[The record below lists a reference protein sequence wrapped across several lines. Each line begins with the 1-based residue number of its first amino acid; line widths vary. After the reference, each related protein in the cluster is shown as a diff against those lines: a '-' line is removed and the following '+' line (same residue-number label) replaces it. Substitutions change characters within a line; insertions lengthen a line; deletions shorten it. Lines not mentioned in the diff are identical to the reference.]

1 MQAKAHATDYRR
13 ALAQFATGVTV
24 VTTRGGDGSP
34 VGLTVNSFNSVSLD
48 PPLVLWSLALKASSV
63 AAFEGCS
70 HYAVN
75 VLAGHQL
82 ETAQRFATRGA
93 DRFGPGD
100 WHEGPHGVPV
110 LDRCVATFVALNLSR
125 HREGDHL
132 ILVGKVV
139 QFTAK
144 GGYPLVFHDG
154 RYISSAVEEPLPRA
168 LRSPWR

>member
-1 MQAKAHATDYRR
+1 MQAKAQASDYRR

-24 VTTRGGDGSP
+24 VTTRDAHGKP

-63 AAFEGCS
+63 AAFETCA
-70 HYAVN
+70 HYAIN

-82 ETAQRFATRGA
+82 EVAKRFATRGA

-100 WHEGPHGVPV
+100 WHEGAHGVPV
-110 LDRCVATFVALNLSR
+110 LDGCVATFVARNRSR
-125 HREGDHL
+125 HREGDHV
-132 ILVGKVV
+132 IQVGEVV
-139 QFTAK
+139 HFVAA

-154 RYISSAVEEPLPRA
+154 RYVASAVEEPLPRA
-168 LRSPWR
+168 LRTPWR

>member
-24 VTTRGGDGSP
+24 VTTRDSEGHP
-34 VGLTVNSFNSVSLD
+34 VGLTVNSFNSVSLE

-63 AAFEGCS
+63 PAFETCS

-82 ETAQRFATRGA
+82 EVAQRFATRGA

-110 LDRCVATFVALNLSR
+110 LDGCVATLVAR
-125 HREGDHL
+125 HRGRHLEGDHL
-132 ILVGKVV
+132 ILVGEVV
-139 QFTAK
+139 HYSAP

-154 RYISSAVEEPLPRA
+154 RYIASAVEEPLPRA
-168 LRSPWR
+168 LRTPWR